1 MIIEAIVTQH
11 AEEAAFLW
19 LLRDAAVRAPHYNLK
34 DLAKLDERIEAHLDG
49 LRIAGDAGWQLCQQA
64 LSQEAP
70 GEVFAASVLAFE
82 SGDKDRTRTAVTAG
96 CQSPETFRGLISAL
110 GWLPFSQI
118 ELWVQRLL
126 NAKLPIYRRIAIA
139 ACAIH
144 RQNPGAALEAAVDDP
159 DLSLQA
165 RALRAVGELRRRDLL
180 PALRQRLKSEDDRC
194 RFWAAWSAGLLHDA
208 RGISHLQH
216 FVENGSP
223 LQERAL
229 PLVLR
234 AMDPTAAGNWLRN
247 LIQNPNLARVVV
259 MSGGILGNPAGI
271 PWLIKQMENPEL
283 ARVAG
288 EAFTLITGVD
298 LAYEDLEGE
307 QPESFAVGPTEN
319 PEDEEVAMDSDEDLP
334 WPDPQRIQTWWSTN
348 KGCFQAGVR
357 YLVGQPSTLEQCQ
370 RVLVTG
376 RQRQRA
382 AATLELALMLPDT
395 PLFETRAPGLRQQQA
410 LKKQRGPTPY

>member
-1 MIIEAIVTQH
+1 MKVIQSVIEQH

-34 DLAKLDERIEAHLDG
+34 DLAKLDDRIEAHIDG

-82 SGDKDRTRTAVTAG
+82 SGDKGRTHTAVTAG

-110 GWLPFSQI
+110 GWLPFSLI

-165 RALRAVGELRRRDLL
+165 RALRAVGELQRRNLL

-216 FVENGSP
+216 FVENGS
-223 LQERAL
+223 LFQERAL

-234 AMDPTAAGNWLRN
+234 AMNPSEAGDWLRN
-247 LIQNPNLARVVV
+247 LMQNPKLARVVV
-259 MSGGILGNPAGI
+259 VSGGIIGNPASI
-271 PWLIKQMENPEL
+271 PWLIKQIKNPEL

-307 QPESFAVGPTEN
+307 QPENFEAGPTEN
-319 PEDEEVAMDSDEDLP
+319 PEDEEVAMDPDEDLP
-334 WPDPQRIQTWWSTN
+334 WPDPKRIQTWWSTN
-348 KGCFQAGVR
+348 KDRFQAGFR
-357 YLVGQPSTLEQCQ
+357 YLVGQPITPAHCQ

-376 RQRQRA
+376 RQRQRTA
-382 AATLELALMLPDT
+382 AALELALLLPDT
-395 PLFETRAPGLRQQQA
+395 PLFETRAPGFRQQQA
-410 LKKQRGPTPY
+410 LTKQPG